1 MGKKLEKEVITEM
14 VKMREEGKTLQE
26 IGEKF
31 GVSRQR
37 INQIFR
43 SVTEA
48 QNRGFDYYA
57 RKNHYCSKMTK
68 DIKFVGLRRELEER
82 EISLLY
88 LCKRANVEYE
98 KVRKQF
104 KLGRLPANPENI
116 NRIIKFL
123 DSTYE
128 KLFMEVDKD
137 SQDQ

>member
-57 RKNHYCSKMTK
+57 RKNHYCSKMVK

-88 LCKRANVEYE
+88 LCKRAGVEYE
-98 KVRKQF
+98 KVRGPF
-104 KLGRLPANPENI
+104 KRGRLPANPENI
-116 NRIIKFL
+116 NKIIKFL
-123 DSTYE
+123 NSTYE
-128 KLFMEVDKD
+128 KV
-137 SQDQ
+137 